1 MGLKS
6 ACLLCY
12 PANLQ
17 HGAEN
22 SSGVKSVLWLPL
34 LCFEK
39 KIYMCSGLL
48 LSLIYYRTGAKER
61 KTASAKN
68 AFGNVLSISTSCFI
82 KLQFKKNV
90 FTNGT
95 HGVSI
100 VKMCLLKNS
109 FHKRSYCAKEVIFSL
124 WGPLT
129 TFYLLSPKNSCYGIF
144 GILVIVLVYHDFC
157 AYVHVCMCVHMCTYI
172 CVYVCLYVYIWI
184 LFLPCFHCNA
194 YYYFAVGINYFQC
207 FGNVYII
214 MLLKG
219 A

>member
-1 MGLKS
+1 MFWKKNLYVFWAPPIS
-6 ACLLCY
+6 YLLQ
-12 PANLQ
+12 NRSK
-17 HGAEN
+17 G
-22 SSGVKSVLWLPL
+22 
-34 LCFEK
+34 EK
-39 KIYMCSGLL
+39 D
-48 LSLIYYRTGAKER
+48 R
-61 KTASAKN
+61 ASAKN

>member
-1 MGLKS
+1 MSATVRKVLPKVLRDHINSPHTCGLEIG
-6 ACLLCY
+6 LLCY

-34 LCFEK
+34 LCFVKKK

-48 LSLIYYRTGAKER
+48 LSLIYYRTGAKRER
-61 KTASAKN
+61 QGIGKERQRPIDFHFLLHQIT
-68 AFGNVLSISTSCFI
+68 VE
-82 KLQFKKNV
+82 KKMF

-124 WGPLT
+124 
-129 TFYLLSPKNSCYGIF
+129 
-144 GILVIVLVYHDFC
+144 
-157 AYVHVCMCVHMCTYI
+157 
-172 CVYVCLYVYIWI
+172 
-184 LFLPCFHCNA
+184 
-194 YYYFAVGINYFQC
+194 
-207 FGNVYII
+207 
-214 MLLKG
+214 
-219 A
+219 